1 MIGHGVASRSSY
13 SDAAGRTTS
22 AAKPWTQSRMSRW
35 SSERSRLKGTGS
47 SGTGSSIGVSGAVSM
62 GATLGCPPPC
72 FRSLR
77 PRPPAQ
83 TSCAG
88 DNQEL
93 EARLR
98 VVEVL
103 AEELAQLVEAV
114 AHGLRMHV
122 DGARDV
128 RDAAVV
134 LEPGAE
140 GLEQPGAGGGAGAG
154 ERGQAPIGE
163 LGQQGR
169 VTLDQQRREVVLRPH
184 EPVRPGRSRDH
195 PPEDP
200 GPAAPA
206 APGPPAR

>member
-1 MIGHGVASRSSY
+1 MTGHGVSSRSSH
-13 SDAAGRTTS
+13 SEAAGRTTS

-62 GATLGCPPPC
+62 GATLRRLPPRFC
-72 FRSLR
+72 SLR

-98 VVEVL
+98 VVEVRT
-103 AEELAQLVEAV
+103 EELAQLVEPV
-114 AHGLRMHV
+114 AHRLRMHM

-128 RDAAVV
+128 GDAAVV
-134 LEPGAE
+134 LEPG
-140 GLEQPGAGGGAGAG
+140 
-154 ERGQAPIGE
+154 
-163 LGQQGR
+163 
-169 VTLDQQRREVVLRPH
+169 
-184 EPVRPGRSRDH
+184 
-195 PPEDP
+195 
-200 GPAAPA
+200 
-206 APGPPAR
+206 

>member
-47 SGTGSSIGVSGAVSM
+47 SGAGSSSGLSGAVSM
-62 GATLGCPPPC
+62 PRTVGRAQAGFC
-72 FRSLR
+72 SLR

-88 DNQEL
+88 DNQQL
-93 EARLR
+93 EAGLR

-114 AHGLRMHV
+114 AHGLRVHV

-140 GLEQPGAGGGAGAG
+140 GLEQPGARGGA
-154 ERGQAPIGE
+154 
-163 LGQQGR
+163 
-169 VTLDQQRREVVLRPH
+169 
-184 EPVRPGRSRDH
+184 
-195 PPEDP
+195 
-200 GPAAPA
+200 
-206 APGPPAR
+206 

>member
-13 SDAAGRTTS
+13 SDAAGRTAS
-22 AAKPWTQSRMSRW
+22 AAKPWTQSRISRW
-35 SSERSRLKGTGS
+35 SSERSRLNGTGS

-62 GATLGCPPPC
+62 GATLGRSPPPFC
-72 FRSLR
+72 SRR

-103 AEELAQLVEAV
+103 AEELAQLVEPV
-114 AHGLRMHV
+114 AHGLRVHM

-128 RDAAVV
+128 GDAAVV
-134 LEPGAE
+134 LEPRAQ
-140 GLEQPGAGGGAGAG
+140 GLQ
-154 ERGQAPIGE
+154 
-163 LGQQGR
+163 
-169 VTLDQQRREVVLRPH
+169 
-184 EPVRPGRSRDH
+184 
-195 PPEDP
+195 
-200 GPAAPA
+200 
-206 APGPPAR
+206 

>member
-1 MIGHGVASRSSY
+1 MIGHGVSSRSSY

-62 GATLGCPPPC
+62 AATLGFPRLRFC
-72 FRSLR
+72 SLR

-88 DNQEL
+88 DNEQL
-93 EARLR
+93 EAGLG
-98 VVEVL
+98 VVEVV

-114 AHGLRMHV
+114 AHGLGVDV

-128 RDAAVV
+128 GDAPVV

-140 GLEQPGAGGGAGAG
+140 RLEQ
-154 ERGQAPIGE
+154 
-163 LGQQGR
+163 
-169 VTLDQQRREVVLRPH
+169 
-184 EPVRPGRSRDH
+184 
-195 PPEDP
+195 
-200 GPAAPA
+200 AA
-206 APGPPAR
+206 